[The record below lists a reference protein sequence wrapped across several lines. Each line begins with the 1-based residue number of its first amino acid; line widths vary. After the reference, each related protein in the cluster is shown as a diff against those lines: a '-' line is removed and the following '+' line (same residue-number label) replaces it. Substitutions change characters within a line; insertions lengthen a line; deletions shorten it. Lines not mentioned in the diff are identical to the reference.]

1 MKRATTKIKKEKVI
15 YKVKPYEELSEQDK
29 ADTNLLFHLPDM
41 AELLAI
47 LMKERAKKDNCE
59 LKKGTINQLTKV
71 IEQFRKFRERTK
83 RLTLEQQT
91 AFGETSDA
99 LIDILRV
106 IYIVT
111 SGNPKSIEILTESIK
126 KAFSEEEQ
134 K

>member
-1 MKRATTKIKKEKVI
+1 M
-15 YKVKPYEELSEQDK
+15 
-29 ADTNLLFHLPDM
+29 
-41 AELLAI
+41 
-47 LMKERAKKDNCE
+47 
-59 LKKGTINQLTKV
+59 NQLEKL

>member
-1 MKRATTKIKKEKVI
+1 M
-15 YKVKPYEELSEQDK
+15 
-29 ADTNLLFHLPDM
+29 
-41 AELLAI
+41 
-47 LMKERAKKDNCE
+47 
-59 LKKGTINQLTKV
+59 NQLEKL

-91 AFGETSDA
+91 AFSETSDA

-111 SGNPKSIEILTESIK
+111 SGNLKSIEVLTESIK